1 VIIRNLIKDLE
12 VSNCVEIYTD
22 GAYSQ
27 SKQKGGYS
35 FVVIENGELTAF
47 FTKPIEQSTN
57 QRAEMLALI
66 SAFRYV
72 KNNKLK
78 CQIFSDS
85 MYCIGTLTSN
95 WQKNANNDLWEV
107 LEPLYNEVKS
117 LIKLTHIRGH
127 KGIYGNEMADVCAVM
142 AGGYL

>member
-1 VIIRNLIKDLE
+1 VIIKNLIKDLE

-47 FTKPIEQSTN
+47 FTKPLEQSTN

-66 SAFRYV
+66 AAFRYV

-95 WQKNANNDLWEV
+95 WQKNANNDLWEI
-107 LEPLYNEVKS
+107 LTPLYDEVKG

-127 KGIYGNEMADVCAVM
+127 KGIYGNEMADICAVM

>member
-1 VIIRNLIKDLE
+1 VIIKNLIKDLE

-47 FTKPIEQSTN
+47 FTKPLEQSTN

-66 SAFRYV
+66 AAFRYV

-85 MYCIGTLTSN
+85 MYCIGKLTSN

-127 KGIYGNEMADVCAVM
+127 KGIYGNEMADICAVM